1 MVNKTWLSQYIS
13 ALCATLTK
21 LTPTVHRDMI
31 YQCQVTICVL
41 DLQYKLE
48 WPVLGRKWLSL
59 WYSAYVCDIHQ
70 IFILTRST
78 DCMWLL
84 VSLTYILRLSDHDIE
99 VVKCMYILQYLGVLH
114 LSNLHQL
121 FILTRS
127 NDVILWWFVSLTSIL
142 HLRSHDQE
150 EMIRPFA

>member
-1 MVNKTWLSQYIS
+1 MVKS
-13 ALCATLTK
+13 
-21 LTPTVHRDMI
+21 I
-31 YQCQVTICVL
+31 YQCLVCYVNQTYTNCSPWHDLPMSSDNMCSWSTLYAWVTCVR
-41 DLQYKLE
+41 K
-48 WPVLGRKWLSL
+48 KWLSL